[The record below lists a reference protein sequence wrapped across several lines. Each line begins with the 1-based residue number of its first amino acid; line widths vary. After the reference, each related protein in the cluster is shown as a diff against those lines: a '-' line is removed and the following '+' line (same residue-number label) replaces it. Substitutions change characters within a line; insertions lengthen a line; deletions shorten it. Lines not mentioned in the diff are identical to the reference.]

1 MISRACYV
9 LGFSH
14 QATVLRRPSMW
25 WVVLEIVG
33 GGTVSLLVRFFG
45 EVLVQLEEG
54 DFLGSLPLG
63 SSASFYLL

>member
-1 MISRACYV
+1 
-9 LGFSH
+9 
-14 QATVLRRPSMW
+14 MW

-45 EVLVQLEEG
+45 EVLVQVEEG